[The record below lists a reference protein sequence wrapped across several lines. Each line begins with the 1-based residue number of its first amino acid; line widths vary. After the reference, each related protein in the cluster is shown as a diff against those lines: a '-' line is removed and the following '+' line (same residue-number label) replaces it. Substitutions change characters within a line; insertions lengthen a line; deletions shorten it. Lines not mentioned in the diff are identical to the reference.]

1 MKALSGNTPLL
12 AYQVTTNMM
21 HIPLKCLE
29 KLYNRLKDHCPKL
42 RTVYEWTNGS
52 AAQYKA
58 RVSFADIS
66 CETELTI
73 YRNFFETSH
82 GKNVCDWGLP

>member
-12 AYQVTTNMM
+12 AYQMTTNMM

-42 RTVYEWTNGS
+42 RTVYEWTDGNS
-52 AAQYKA
+52 AQYKG
-58 RVSFADIS
+58 RVSFTDIS
-66 CETELTI
+66 CETEHTI
-73 YRNFFETSH
+73 YGNFFKTSH
-82 GKNVCDWGLP
+82 VCDWGLP